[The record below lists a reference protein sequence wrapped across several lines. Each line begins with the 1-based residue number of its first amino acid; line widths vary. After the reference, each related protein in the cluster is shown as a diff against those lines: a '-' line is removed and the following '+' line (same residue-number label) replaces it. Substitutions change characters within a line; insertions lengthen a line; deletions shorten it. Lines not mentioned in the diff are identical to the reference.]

1 MSLTKKRGFLPY
13 GYLHMD
19 FSSTPQAKK
28 QRLTKVLIAVVTMT
42 MMKKVATPQHG
53 GGHVA
58 IDNRAGCR
66 HVQTRG
72 RPVHQQGLRR

>member
-1 MSLTKKRGFLPY
+1 MVTSIWIFPVHLKPRNK
-13 GYLHMD
+13 D
-19 FSSTPQAKK
+19 A
-28 QRLTKVLIAVVTMT
+28 KVLIAVVTMT

>member
-1 MSLTKKRGFLPY
+1 
-13 GYLHMD
+13 MD